1 MTQRYPSPITPA
13 MVLPIW
19 VRTQQVM
26 GGAFGDDV
34 NAATATLL
42 TDQIAG
48 NGPNT
53 AVDYTPRTQ
62 AAKATATGNTIVA
75 DVARRRGWIGP
86 RDPYVAAPV
95 SPTNDPTIT
104 SLAPNTIAAGSQPTL
119 TVIITGTGF
128 TQWST
133 VTSGNYPIPNRYIS
147 PTQLEIIQK
156 PSTSVAGTVQVV
168 VTDHGVAS
176 APSNFVFT

>member
-1 MTQRYPSPITPA
+1 MTQRYPQPITAA
-13 MVLPIW
+13 MLAKSW
-19 VRTQQVM
+19 VRDQAVI

-42 TDQIAG
+42 TDLTAN

-53 AVDYTPRTQ
+53 AVDYSPRNQ
-62 AAKATATGNTIVA
+62 AAKATATGNTLMVDIG
-75 DVARRRGWIGP
+75 RRRGWLGP
-86 RDPYVAAPV
+86 RDPYAAPPV
-95 SPTNDPTIT
+95 SPAGDPTIT
-104 SLAPNTIAAGSQPTL
+104 SLAPATIAAGSQPTL
-119 TVIITGTGF
+119 TVIINGTGF

-133 VTSGNYPIPNRYIS
+133 VTSGNFPIPNRYIS

-156 PSTSVAGTVQVV
+156 PYTSVAGTVQVV